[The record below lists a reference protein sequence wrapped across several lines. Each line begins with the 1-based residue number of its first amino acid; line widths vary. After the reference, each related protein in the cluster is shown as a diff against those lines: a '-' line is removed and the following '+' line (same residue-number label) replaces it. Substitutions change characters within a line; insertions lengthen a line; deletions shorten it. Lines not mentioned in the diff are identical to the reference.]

1 MSMQHAWQTQLQQY
15 AQEHNINEAGQTF
28 FLTYYEDVDSE
39 DLSLLPVSDL
49 VSAARSHQRTAA
61 LPRLPGQSHVEIL
74 QQHEDAEFAANET
87 VINIVFDDLPFLI
100 DSLIMLLNRPP
111 QQSGEVKVDLQLL
124 VHPIFT
130 IKRNEQGELQSWS
143 RSRSTD
149 NGRESWVQIRLNQ
162 LSEAHATQL
171 KGEIESMLATLYKV
185 VSDEG
190 LMRRALSQVTTQVQQ
205 QWHQDNDEV
214 LAFLNWLSANHF
226 LFMGFCEYD
235 LTQDDEGAQQLAIH
249 QDSCL
254 GLFQL
259 RPVYPYSSGFSN
271 LEPHEKATWLSGPRL
286 ILSKSQQRATIHRN
300 THYDL
305 IGIHKLNAAG
315 EVVGQ
320 WRFMGLYTAQTYLS
334 SVWDIPVI
342 RQKCRYVVQ
351 ECDYVA
357 GGYKDKTLHFILQSY
372 PRDELLQIT
381 APALA
386 PIVEGMVTLQ
396 ERPRTRIF
404 TRIDDFKRYVSAM
417 VFLPREAFNT
427 NLRERVAALLER
439 AFASSDFD
447 FSVNQGDGPLARLH
461 FMFRTDAK
469 LLPPVDAAALEK
481 EVEQLVRGWQD
492 QFKVL
497 LADVGDAE
505 QSFAQFS
512 IDSLSK
518 AYQDQHKP
526 EEAWQDIQR
535 WYGISAQETGIY
547 LDASDD
553 VEIPWRLRLYYRDQ
567 LPSLSKVLP
576 MIESLGV
583 TVYEEIPYEFTL
595 ADGSLISIS
604 DIGLALQAEDSERL
618 HLDEVRSE
626 FTALLQQVFNQQV
639 EIDGFNTLVLKAGIS
654 WRDTVVLRSL
664 AKYLKQATLPF
675 SQAYVEQCLQHNI
688 APVLSLCSLWQM
700 RLHPQQANQ
709 AQADAVVKQFKQ
721 QLDDVSNAD
730 EDRILN
736 AFLTVILAVV
746 RTNFWQ
752 QDADGAHKPVL
763 SMKLESGK
771 IDFLP
776 KPWPMFEIWVY
787 SPRIEG
793 VHLRGAKVARGGL
806 RWSDRMEDFRTE
818 VLGLVKAQMVKNAV
832 IVPNGSKGGFVC
844 KQSPN
849 PKDRQAV
856 LNEGIACY
864 QRFIQGLL
872 DLTDNRLA
880 DGSLEHPQATHC
892 RDAEDPYLVVAA
904 DKGTAKFSDIANQ
917 IAIDNHFWLND
928 AFASGGSAGY
938 DHKGMGITARGA
950 WESVKRHFR
959 HLGKNIQTEDFTV
972 VGIGDMA
979 GDVFGNGMLLSEHIR
994 LKAAFNHQHIF
1005 LDPNPDAASSYL
1017 ERQRLFEA
1025 VAGWGE
1031 YNTELISE
1039 GGGVFDRS
1047 AKKINLSPQ
1056 VQQWLNVIEGS
1067 MAPNDLIKAILQ
1079 ADVELLY
1086 NGGIG
1091 TYIKASSETH
1101 ADAMDKANDVL
1112 RVNGDEVGAKVIGEG
1127 GNLGMTQLAR
1137 IEYWQHGGRCNT
1149 DAVDN
1154 SAGVDCSDHEVNI
1167 KILLGGIVQA
1177 GQLSIEDRN
1186 ELLKSMTDEVAHLV
1200 LRNNY
1205 LQTQMLA
1212 MNQLDVVK
1220 NLPALTELMAYL
1232 QEHAGLQR
1240 KIEFLPD
1247 AAQLQ
1252 QRLTSGQGFANPE
1265 IAVLMAYS
1273 KMHLQDALLAGDL
1286 PDDAVF
1292 NSVLVN
1298 YFPQAMQTQYR
1309 EEIENH
1315 YLRREIIANQVANQV
1330 VNRMGISFVQR
1341 LSTEMGRSIDDVVRA
1356 YWIASELYQAE
1367 RHFAHIESW
1376 DNEINAELQMRL
1388 MAALARLI
1396 SRVARGLLKDH
1407 AHLSDIRSWQEHYS
1421 VPVQDLLSQLPQLI
1435 KADAHPS
1442 VVNSMDVL
1450 STQAV
1455 IGEETAQFLAR
1466 LPYAENLLNLID
1478 LSEQTE
1484 QPLAMVAEYYF
1495 DASAKLN
1502 SDWLYHTIAALPREN
1517 HWQNQACLAIREDT
1531 QNLLLDITKQMLVVE
1546 DASGEAVLEQK
1557 LQLVQQQ
1564 VATMQPYAHIDL
1576 AMLSA
1581 LLRSISKI
1589 VH

>member
-1 MSMQHAWQTQLQQY
+1 M
-15 AQEHNINEAGQTF
+15 
-28 FLTYYEDVDSE
+28 
-39 DLSLLPVSDL
+39 
-49 VSAARSHQRTAA
+49 
-61 LPRLPGQSHVEIL
+61 
-74 QQHEDAEFAANET
+74 
-87 VINIVFDDLPFLI
+87 
-100 DSLIMLLNRPP
+100 
-111 QQSGEVKVDLQLL
+111 EV
-124 VHPIFT
+124 
-130 IKRNEQGELQSWS
+130 
-143 RSRSTD
+143 
-149 NGRESWVQIRLNQ
+149 
-162 LSEAHATQL
+162 
-171 KGEIESMLATLYKV
+171 
-185 VSDEG
+185 
-190 LMRRALSQVTTQVQQ
+190 
-205 QWHQDNDEV
+205 
-214 LAFLNWLSANHF
+214 
-226 LFMGFCEYD
+226 
-235 LTQDDEGAQQLAIH
+235 
-249 QDSCL
+249 
-254 GLFQL
+254 
-259 RPVYPYSSGFSN
+259 
-271 LEPHEKATWLSGPRL
+271 
-286 ILSKSQQRATIHRN
+286 
-300 THYDL
+300 
-305 IGIHKLNAAG
+305 
-315 EVVGQ
+315 
-320 WRFMGLYTAQTYLS
+320 
-334 SVWDIPVI
+334 
-342 RQKCRYVVQ
+342 
-351 ECDYVA
+351 
-357 GGYKDKTLHFILQSY
+357 
-372 PRDELLQIT
+372 
-381 APALA
+381 
-386 PIVEGMVTLQ
+386 
-396 ERPRTRIF
+396 
-404 TRIDDFKRYVSAM
+404 
-417 VFLPREAFNT
+417 
-427 NLRERVAALLER
+427 
-439 AFASSDFD
+439 
-447 FSVNQGDGPLARLH
+447 
-461 FMFRTDAK
+461 
-469 LLPPVDAAALEK
+469 
-481 EVEQLVRGWQD
+481 
-492 QFKVL
+492 
-497 LADVGDAE
+497 
-505 QSFAQFS
+505 
-512 IDSLSK
+512 
-518 AYQDQHKP
+518 
-526 EEAWQDIQR
+526 
-535 WYGISAQETGIY
+535 
-547 LDASDD
+547 
-553 VEIPWRLRLYYRDQ
+553 
-567 LPSLSKVLP
+567 
-576 MIESLGV
+576 
-583 TVYEEIPYEFTL
+583 
-595 ADGSLISIS
+595 
-604 DIGLALQAEDSERL
+604 
-618 HLDEVRSE
+618 
-626 FTALLQQVFNQQV
+626 
-639 EIDGFNTLVLKAGIS
+639 DGFNTLVLKAGVS
-654 WRDTVVLRSL
+654 WRDTVLLRAL

-700 RLHPQQANQ
+700 RLHPQHANQ
-709 AQADAVVKQFKQ
+709 AQADTVVKQFKQ

-736 AFLTVILAVV
+736 AVLTVILAVV

-752 QDADGAHKPVL
+752 QDADGNHKPVL
-763 SMKLESGK
+763 SMKIESGK
-771 IDFLP
+771 IEFLP

-880 DGSLEHPQATHC
+880 DGSLQAPEATHC

-959 HLGKNIQTEDFTV
+959 HLGKNIQTQDFTV

-979 GDVFGNGMLLSEHIR
+979 GDVFGNGMLLSEHIC

-1005 LDPNPDAASSYL
+1005 LDPNPDSASSYL

-1039 GGGVFDRS
+1039 GGGVFERS
-1047 AKKINLSPQ
+1047 AKKIPLSPQ
-1056 VQQWLNVIEGS
+1056 VQQWLNVIESS

-1091 TYIKASSETH
+1091 TYIKASTETH
-1101 ADAMDKANDVL
+1101 TDAMDKANDVL
-1112 RVNGDEVGAKVIGEG
+1112 RVNGNEVGAKVIGEG
-1127 GNLGMTQLAR
+1127 GNLGMTQLSR
-1137 IEYWQHGGRCNT
+1137 IEYWQNGGRCNT

-1167 KILLGGIVQA
+1167 KILLGGIVQS
-1177 GQLSIEDRN
+1177 GQLTIEDRN
-1186 ELLKSMTDEVAHLV
+1186 ELLKSMTDDVAHLV

-1220 NLPALTELMAYL
+1220 NLPALSELMAYL

-1252 QRLTSGQGFANPE
+1252 QRLTNGQGFANPE

-1286 PDDAVF
+1286 PDDAAF
-1292 NSVLVN
+1292 NTVLVN
-1298 YFPQAMQTQYR
+1298 YFPQAMQSQYAN
-1309 EEIENH
+1309 EIENH

-1367 RHFAHIESW
+1367 RHFKAIEAW
-1376 DNEINAELQMRL
+1376 DNQVNAELQMRL

-1407 AHLSDIRSWQEHYS
+1407 AILSDMQTWQAQYGE
-1421 VPVQDLLSQLPQLI
+1421 PVQDLLSQLPALI
-1435 KADAHPS
+1435 KEEAHPS
-1442 VVNSMDVL
+1442 VAHSL
-1450 STQAV
+1450 
-1455 IGEETAQFLAR
+1455 ETLAAEAAIDNEAAQFLAR

-1478 LSEQTE
+1478 LSTSTQ

-1495 DASAKLN
+1495 DACAKLN

-1546 DASGEAVLEQK
+1546 DASSEVVLEQK
-1557 LQLVQQQ
+1557 LELVQRQ
-1564 VATMQPYAHIDL
+1564 VAAMQPYSHIDL

-1581 LLRSISKI
+1581 LLRSINKI

>member
-1 MSMQHAWQTQLQQY
+1 
-15 AQEHNINEAGQTF
+15 
-28 FLTYYEDVDSE
+28 
-39 DLSLLPVSDL
+39 
-49 VSAARSHQRTAA
+49 
-61 LPRLPGQSHVEIL
+61 
-74 QQHEDAEFAANET
+74 
-87 VINIVFDDLPFLI
+87 
-100 DSLIMLLNRPP
+100 MLL
-111 QQSGEVKVDLQLL
+111 
-124 VHPIFT
+124 
-130 IKRNEQGELQSWS
+130 
-143 RSRSTD
+143 
-149 NGRESWVQIRLNQ
+149 
-162 LSEAHATQL
+162 
-171 KGEIESMLATLYKV
+171 
-185 VSDEG
+185 
-190 LMRRALSQVTTQVQQ
+190 RA
-205 QWHQDNDEV
+205 
-214 LAFLNWLSANHF
+214 
-226 LFMGFCEYD
+226 
-235 LTQDDEGAQQLAIH
+235 
-249 QDSCL
+249 
-254 GLFQL
+254 
-259 RPVYPYSSGFSN
+259 
-271 LEPHEKATWLSGPRL
+271 
-286 ILSKSQQRATIHRN
+286 
-300 THYDL
+300 
-305 IGIHKLNAAG
+305 
-315 EVVGQ
+315 
-320 WRFMGLYTAQTYLS
+320 
-334 SVWDIPVI
+334 
-342 RQKCRYVVQ
+342 
-351 ECDYVA
+351 
-357 GGYKDKTLHFILQSY
+357 
-372 PRDELLQIT
+372 
-381 APALA
+381 
-386 PIVEGMVTLQ
+386 
-396 ERPRTRIF
+396 
-404 TRIDDFKRYVSAM
+404 
-417 VFLPREAFNT
+417 
-427 NLRERVAALLER
+427 
-439 AFASSDFD
+439 
-447 FSVNQGDGPLARLH
+447 
-461 FMFRTDAK
+461 
-469 LLPPVDAAALEK
+469 
-481 EVEQLVRGWQD
+481 
-492 QFKVL
+492 
-497 LADVGDAE
+497 
-505 QSFAQFS
+505 
-512 IDSLSK
+512 
-518 AYQDQHKP
+518 
-526 EEAWQDIQR
+526 
-535 WYGISAQETGIY
+535 
-547 LDASDD
+547 
-553 VEIPWRLRLYYRDQ
+553 
-567 LPSLSKVLP
+567 
-576 MIESLGV
+576 
-583 TVYEEIPYEFTL
+583 
-595 ADGSLISIS
+595 
-604 DIGLALQAEDSERL
+604 
-618 HLDEVRSE
+618 
-626 FTALLQQVFNQQV
+626 
-639 EIDGFNTLVLKAGIS
+639 
-654 WRDTVVLRSL
+654 L

-700 RLHPQQANQ
+700 RLHPQHANQ
-709 AQADAVVKQFKQ
+709 AQADTVVKQFKQ

-736 AFLTVILAVV
+736 AVLTVILAVV

-752 QDADGAHKPVL
+752 QDADGNHKPVL
-763 SMKLESGK
+763 SMKIESGK
-771 IDFLP
+771 IEFLP

-880 DGSLEHPQATHC
+880 DGSLQAPEATHC

-959 HLGKNIQTEDFTV
+959 HLGKNIQTQDFTV

-979 GDVFGNGMLLSEHIR
+979 GDVFGNGMLLSEHIC

-1005 LDPNPDAASSYL
+1005 LDPNPDSASSYL

-1039 GGGVFDRS
+1039 GGGVFERS
-1047 AKKINLSPQ
+1047 AKKIPLSPQ
-1056 VQQWLNVIEGS
+1056 VQQWLNVIESS

-1091 TYIKASSETH
+1091 TYIKASTETH
-1101 ADAMDKANDVL
+1101 TDAMDKANDVL
-1112 RVNGDEVGAKVIGEG
+1112 RVNGNEVGAKVIGEG
-1127 GNLGMTQLAR
+1127 GNLGMTQLSR
-1137 IEYWQHGGRCNT
+1137 IEYWQNGGRCNT

-1167 KILLGGIVQA
+1167 KILLGGIVQS
-1177 GQLSIEDRN
+1177 GQLTIEDRN
-1186 ELLKSMTDEVAHLV
+1186 ELLKSMTDDVAHLV

-1220 NLPALTELMAYL
+1220 NLPALSELMAYL

-1252 QRLTSGQGFANPE
+1252 QRLTNGQGFANPE

-1286 PDDAVF
+1286 PDDAAF
-1292 NSVLVN
+1292 NTVLVN
-1298 YFPQAMQTQYR
+1298 YFPQAMQSQYAN
-1309 EEIENH
+1309 EIENH

-1367 RHFAHIESW
+1367 RHFKAIEAW
-1376 DNEINAELQMRL
+1376 DNQVNAELQMRL

-1407 AHLSDIRSWQEHYS
+1407 AILSDMQTWQTQYGE
-1421 VPVQDLLSQLPQLI
+1421 PVQDLLSQLPALI
-1435 KADAHPS
+1435 KEEAHPS
-1442 VVNSMDVL
+1442 VAHSL
-1450 STQAV
+1450 
-1455 IGEETAQFLAR
+1455 ETLAAEAAIDNEAAQFLAR

-1478 LSEQTE
+1478 LSTSTQ

-1495 DASAKLN
+1495 DACAKLN

-1546 DASGEAVLEQK
+1546 DASSEVVLEQK
-1557 LQLVQQQ
+1557 LELVQRQ
-1564 VATMQPYAHIDL
+1564 VAAMQPYSHIDL

-1581 LLRSISKI
+1581 LLRSINKI

>member
-28 FLTYYEDVDSE
+28 FQTYYEDVDSD
-39 DLSLLPVSDL
+39 DLSQLDMSDL
-49 VSAARSHQRTAA
+49 VAAARSHQRTAA
-61 LPRLPGQSHVEIL
+61 LPRLMGQAHVEVL
-74 QQHEDAEFAANET
+74 QQGEDAEFAAGET

-100 DSLIMLLNRPP
+100 DSLIMLLNQTGQYASSVRT
-111 QQSGEVKVDLQLL
+111 DLKLL

-149 NGRESWVQIRLNQ
+149 NGRESWVQIRVNKISDPQ
-162 LSEAHATQL
+162 AQQL
-171 KGEIESMLATLYKV
+171 KTDIETMLSTLYKV
-185 VSDEG
+185 VNDEG

-205 QWHQDNDEV
+205 QWHKDNDEV

-235 LTQDDEGAQQLAIH
+235 LELDDSGEQQLAIH

-254 GLFQL
+254 GMFQL
-259 RPVYPYSSGFSN
+259 REQYPYSTGFQN
-271 LEPHEKATWLSGPRL
+271 LDQHEKSAWLNGPRL
-286 ILSKSQQRATIHRN
+286 ILSKSQQRSNIHRPA
-300 THYDL
+300 YFDL
-305 IGIHKLNAAG
+305 IGIHKLNAQG

-320 WRFMGLYTAQTYLS
+320 WRFLGLYTAQAYLS
-334 SVWDIPVI
+334 SVWDIPVV

-351 ECDYVA
+351 ECDYVN
-357 GGYKDKTLHFILQSY
+357 GGYKDKTLHFILQTY
-372 PRDELLQIT
+372 PRDELLQIS

-396 ERPRTRIF
+396 ERPRTRLF
-404 TRIDDFKRYVSAM
+404 TRVDDFKRYVSAM

-427 NLRERVAALLER
+427 QLRERVSQLLQS
-439 AFASSDFD
+439 AFGSNDFD

-469 LLPPVDAAALEK
+469 SFPNIDTSALERSI
-481 EVEQLVRGWQD
+481 EQLVRGWQD
-492 QFKVL
+492 EFKL
-497 LADVGDAE
+497 LLEHSDEVQRGFAE
-505 QSFAQFS
+505 QGIQAFS
-512 IDSLSK
+512 QS
-518 AYQDQHKP
+518 YQDQRRP
-526 EEAWQDIQR
+526 EEAWTDIQR
-535 WYGISAQETGIY
+535 WQKVGANQVGIY
-547 LDASDD
+547 LDPSDD
-553 VEIPWRLRLYYRDQ
+553 AEIPWRLRLYYRNR
-567 LPSLSKVLP
+567 LSSLSKIMP

-583 TVYEEIPYEFTL
+583 TVYEEIPDEFQL
-595 ADGSLISIS
+595 ADGSYISIS
-604 DIGLALQAEDSERL
+604 DIGLGVQGHDLDMFER
-618 HLDEVRSE
+618 EEIRNE
-626 FTALLQQVFNQQV
+626 FALLLSQVLTQQV
-639 EIDGFNTLVLKAGIS
+639 EVDGFNALVVKTGIS
-654 WRDTVVLRSL
+654 WRDTVLLRAL

-675 SQAYVEQCLQHNI
+675 SQTYVEQCLQNNA
-688 APVLSLCSLWQM
+688 APVVTLCHLWHM
-700 RLHPQQANQ
+700 RLHPDYANEV
-709 AQADAVVKQFKQ
+709 QADGLITQFKH

-736 AFLTVILAVV
+736 ALLTVMLAVV
-746 RTNFWQ
+746 RTNYWQ
-752 QDADGAHKPVL
+752 TDANGQFKPVL
-763 SMKLESGK
+763 SMKIESAK

-844 KQSPN
+844 KQAPQS
-849 PKDRQAV
+849 KDRQAV

-880 DGSLEHPQATHC
+880 DGSLVAPDNTHC
-892 RDAEDPYLVVAA
+892 RDEVDPYLVVAA

-917 IAIDNHFWLND
+917 IAIDNDFWLND

-959 HLGKNIQTEDFTV
+959 HLGKDIQNEDFTV

-979 GDVFGNGMLLSEHIR
+979 GDVFGNGMLLSEHIC

-1005 LDPNPDAASSYL
+1005 IDPTPDSASSYQ
-1017 ERQRLFEA
+1017 ERKRLFES
-1025 VAGWGE
+1025 VSGWGD
-1031 YNTELISE
+1031 YNLDLISE
-1039 GGGVFDRS
+1039 GGGVFERS
-1047 AKKINLSPQ
+1047 AKRIQLTPQ
-1056 VQQWLNVIEGS
+1056 IQQWLQISDES
-1067 MAPNDLIKAILQ
+1067 LTPNELIKAILK

-1091 TYIKASSETH
+1091 TYIKASTESH

-1112 RVNGDEVGAKVIGEG
+1112 RVNGNEVGAKVIGEG

-1137 IEYWQHGGRCNT
+1137 IEYWQSGGRCNT

-1167 KILLGGIVQA
+1167 KILLGGIVAA
-1177 GQLSIEDRN
+1177 GRLGLEERN
-1186 ELLKSMTDEVAHLV
+1186 ELLKSMTDEVAALV

-1212 MNQLDVVK
+1212 MNQLDGVK
-1220 NLPALTELMAYL
+1220 NLPALTDLMAYL
-1232 QEHAGLQR
+1232 EEHAGLQR
-1240 KIEFLPD
+1240 QLEFLPD

-1252 QRLTSGQGFANPE
+1252 QRLSNNQGLANPE
-1265 IAVLMAYS
+1265 LAVLMAYS
-1273 KMHLQDALLAGDL
+1273 KMHLQDALLAGEL
-1286 PDDAVF
+1286 PDDKAF
-1292 NSVLVN
+1292 NQVLVH
-1298 YFPQAMQTQYR
+1298 YFPQALQDAYQP
-1309 EEIENH
+1309 EIEQH
-1315 YLRREIIANQVANQV
+1315 YLRREIIANQLANQV
-1330 VNRMGISFVQR
+1330 VNRMGMSFVQR
-1341 LSTEMGRSIDDVVRA
+1341 LSTEMNRSIDDVVRA
-1356 YWIASELYQAE
+1356 YWIASQIFQAE
-1367 RHFAHIESW
+1367 KHFVQIESW
-1376 DNEINAELQMRL
+1376 DNRIDAELQMRL
-1388 MAALARLI
+1388 LAAWSRLI
-1396 SRVARGLLKDH
+1396 SRVARGLLRDY
-1407 AHLSDIRSWQEHYS
+1407 ADLSDVNAWQERYGDKLQQ
-1421 VPVQDLLSQLPQLI
+1421 VLGMLPSLI
-1435 KADAHPS
+1435 KTETHANVAQALQTLQPIEAIDQDNAH
-1442 VVNSMDVL
+1442 
-1450 STQAV
+1450 
-1455 IGEETAQFLAR
+1455 ILAR
-1466 LPYAENLLNLID
+1466 LPYAENLLSLID
-1478 LSEQTE
+1478 LSEE
-1484 QPLAMVAEYYF
+1484 ANQPLEMVAEYYY
-1495 DASAKLN
+1495 DVAARLH
-1502 SDWLYHTIAALPREN
+1502 SDWLYHTIAALPRQN

-1531 QNLLLDITKQMLVVE
+1531 QHLLLNITKQLLLVP
-1546 DASGEAVLEQK
+1546 DASAEVVLEQK
-1557 LQLVQQQ
+1557 IQLAQQQ
-1564 VATMQPYAHIDL
+1564 LQDMQPYAQIDL

-1589 VH
+1589 VQ

>member
-1 MSMQHAWQTQLQQY
+1 M
-15 AQEHNINEAGQTF
+15 
-28 FLTYYEDVDSE
+28 
-39 DLSLLPVSDL
+39 
-49 VSAARSHQRTAA
+49 
-61 LPRLPGQSHVEIL
+61 
-74 QQHEDAEFAANET
+74 
-87 VINIVFDDLPFLI
+87 
-100 DSLIMLLNRPP
+100 
-111 QQSGEVKVDLQLL
+111 
-124 VHPIFT
+124 
-130 IKRNEQGELQSWS
+130 
-143 RSRSTD
+143 
-149 NGRESWVQIRLNQ
+149 
-162 LSEAHATQL
+162 
-171 KGEIESMLATLYKV
+171 
-185 VSDEG
+185 
-190 LMRRALSQVTTQVQQ
+190 
-205 QWHQDNDEV
+205 
-214 LAFLNWLSANHF
+214 
-226 LFMGFCEYD
+226 
-235 LTQDDEGAQQLAIH
+235 
-249 QDSCL
+249 
-254 GLFQL
+254 
-259 RPVYPYSSGFSN
+259 
-271 LEPHEKATWLSGPRL
+271 
-286 ILSKSQQRATIHRN
+286 
-300 THYDL
+300 
-305 IGIHKLNAAG
+305 
-315 EVVGQ
+315 
-320 WRFMGLYTAQTYLS
+320 
-334 SVWDIPVI
+334 
-342 RQKCRYVVQ
+342 
-351 ECDYVA
+351 
-357 GGYKDKTLHFILQSY
+357 
-372 PRDELLQIT
+372 
-381 APALA
+381 
-386 PIVEGMVTLQ
+386 
-396 ERPRTRIF
+396 
-404 TRIDDFKRYVSAM
+404 
-417 VFLPREAFNT
+417 
-427 NLRERVAALLER
+427 
-439 AFASSDFD
+439 
-447 FSVNQGDGPLARLH
+447 
-461 FMFRTDAK
+461 
-469 LLPPVDAAALEK
+469 
-481 EVEQLVRGWQD
+481 
-492 QFKVL
+492 
-497 LADVGDAE
+497 
-505 QSFAQFS
+505 
-512 IDSLSK
+512 
-518 AYQDQHKP
+518 
-526 EEAWQDIQR
+526 
-535 WYGISAQETGIY
+535 
-547 LDASDD
+547 
-553 VEIPWRLRLYYRDQ
+553 
-567 LPSLSKVLP
+567 
-576 MIESLGV
+576 
-583 TVYEEIPYEFTL
+583 
-595 ADGSLISIS
+595 
-604 DIGLALQAEDSERL
+604 
-618 HLDEVRSE
+618 
-626 FTALLQQVFNQQV
+626 
-639 EIDGFNTLVLKAGIS
+639 
-654 WRDTVVLRSL
+654 
-664 AKYLKQATLPF
+664 
-675 SQAYVEQCLQHNI
+675 
-688 APVLSLCSLWQM
+688 
-700 RLHPQQANQ
+700 
-709 AQADAVVKQFKQ
+709 VKQFKQ

-736 AFLTVILAVV
+736 AVLTVILAVV

-752 QDADGAHKPVL
+752 QDADGNHKPVL
-763 SMKLESGK
+763 SMKIESGK
-771 IDFLP
+771 IEFLP

-864 QRFIQGLL
+864 QRFIQCLL

-880 DGSLEHPQATHC
+880 DGSLQAPEATHC

-959 HLGKNIQTEDFTV
+959 HLGKNIQTQDFTV

-979 GDVFGNGMLLSEHIR
+979 GDVFGNGMLLSEHIC

-1005 LDPNPDAASSYL
+1005 LDPNPDSASSYL

-1039 GGGVFDRS
+1039 GGGVFERS
-1047 AKKINLSPQ
+1047 AKKIPLSPQ
-1056 VQQWLNVIEGS
+1056 VQQWLNVIESS
-1067 MAPNDLIKAILQ
+1067 MAPNDLIKVILQ

-1091 TYIKASSETH
+1091 TYIKASTETH
-1101 ADAMDKANDVL
+1101 TDAMDKANDVL
-1112 RVNGDEVGAKVIGEG
+1112 RVNGNEVGAKVIGEG
-1127 GNLGMTQLAR
+1127 GNLGMTQLSR
-1137 IEYWQHGGRCNT
+1137 IEYWQNGGRCNT

-1167 KILLGGIVQA
+1167 KILLGGIVQS
-1177 GQLSIEDRN
+1177 GQLTIEDRN
-1186 ELLKSMTDEVAHLV
+1186 ELLKSMTDDVAHLV

-1220 NLPALTELMAYL
+1220 NLPALSELMAYL

-1252 QRLTSGQGFANPE
+1252 QRLTNGQGFANPE

-1286 PDDAVF
+1286 PDDAAF
-1292 NSVLVN
+1292 NTVLVN
-1298 YFPQAMQTQYR
+1298 YFPQAMQSQYAN
-1309 EEIENH
+1309 EIENH

-1367 RHFAHIESW
+1367 RHFKAIEAW
-1376 DNEINAELQMRL
+1376 DNQVNAELQMRL

-1407 AHLSDIRSWQEHYS
+1407 AILSDMQTWQAQYGE
-1421 VPVQDLLSQLPQLI
+1421 PVQDLLSQLPALI
-1435 KADAHPS
+1435 KEEAHPS
-1442 VVNSMDVL
+1442 VAHSL
-1450 STQAV
+1450 
-1455 IGEETAQFLAR
+1455 ETLAAEAAIDNEAAQFLAR

-1478 LSEQTE
+1478 LSTSTQ

-1495 DASAKLN
+1495 DACAKLN

-1546 DASGEAVLEQK
+1546 DASSEVVLEQK
-1557 LQLVQQQ
+1557 LELVQRQ
-1564 VATMQPYAHIDL
+1564 VAAMQPYSHIDL

-1581 LLRSISKI
+1581 LLRSINKI

>member
-1 MSMQHAWQTQLQQY
+1 
-15 AQEHNINEAGQTF
+15 
-28 FLTYYEDVDSE
+28 
-39 DLSLLPVSDL
+39 
-49 VSAARSHQRTAA
+49 
-61 LPRLPGQSHVEIL
+61 
-74 QQHEDAEFAANET
+74 
-87 VINIVFDDLPFLI
+87 
-100 DSLIMLLNRPP
+100 
-111 QQSGEVKVDLQLL
+111 
-124 VHPIFT
+124 
-130 IKRNEQGELQSWS
+130 
-143 RSRSTD
+143 
-149 NGRESWVQIRLNQ
+149 
-162 LSEAHATQL
+162 
-171 KGEIESMLATLYKV
+171 
-185 VSDEG
+185 
-190 LMRRALSQVTTQVQQ
+190 
-205 QWHQDNDEV
+205 
-214 LAFLNWLSANHF
+214 
-226 LFMGFCEYD
+226 
-235 LTQDDEGAQQLAIH
+235 
-249 QDSCL
+249 
-254 GLFQL
+254 
-259 RPVYPYSSGFSN
+259 
-271 LEPHEKATWLSGPRL
+271 
-286 ILSKSQQRATIHRN
+286 
-300 THYDL
+300 
-305 IGIHKLNAAG
+305 
-315 EVVGQ
+315 
-320 WRFMGLYTAQTYLS
+320 
-334 SVWDIPVI
+334 
-342 RQKCRYVVQ
+342 
-351 ECDYVA
+351 
-357 GGYKDKTLHFILQSY
+357 
-372 PRDELLQIT
+372 
-381 APALA
+381 
-386 PIVEGMVTLQ
+386 
-396 ERPRTRIF
+396 
-404 TRIDDFKRYVSAM
+404 
-417 VFLPREAFNT
+417 
-427 NLRERVAALLER
+427 
-439 AFASSDFD
+439 
-447 FSVNQGDGPLARLH
+447 
-461 FMFRTDAK
+461 
-469 LLPPVDAAALEK
+469 
-481 EVEQLVRGWQD
+481 
-492 QFKVL
+492 
-497 LADVGDAE
+497 
-505 QSFAQFS
+505 
-512 IDSLSK
+512 
-518 AYQDQHKP
+518 
-526 EEAWQDIQR
+526 
-535 WYGISAQETGIY
+535 
-547 LDASDD
+547 
-553 VEIPWRLRLYYRDQ
+553 
-567 LPSLSKVLP
+567 
-576 MIESLGV
+576 
-583 TVYEEIPYEFTL
+583 
-595 ADGSLISIS
+595 
-604 DIGLALQAEDSERL
+604 
-618 HLDEVRSE
+618 
-626 FTALLQQVFNQQV
+626 
-639 EIDGFNTLVLKAGIS
+639 
-654 WRDTVVLRSL
+654 
-664 AKYLKQATLPF
+664 
-675 SQAYVEQCLQHNI
+675 
-688 APVLSLCSLWQM
+688 
-700 RLHPQQANQ
+700 
-709 AQADAVVKQFKQ
+709 
-721 QLDDVSNAD
+721 
-730 EDRILN
+730 
-736 AFLTVILAVV
+736 
-746 RTNFWQ
+746 
-752 QDADGAHKPVL
+752 
-763 SMKLESGK
+763 MKIESGK

-959 HLGKNIQTEDFTV
+959 HLGKNTQTEDFTV

-979 GDVFGNGMLLSEHIR
+979 GDVFGNGMLLSEHIC

-1005 LDPNPDAASSYL
+1005 LDPNPDSASSYL

-1031 YNTELISE
+1031 YNTDLISE
-1039 GGGVFDRS
+1039 GGGVFERS
-1047 AKKINLSPQ
+1047 AKKIPLSPQ
-1056 VQQWLNVIEGS
+1056 VQQWLNVIESS

-1091 TYIKASSETH
+1091 TYIKASTETQ

-1112 RVNGDEVGAKVIGEG
+1112 RVNGNEVGAKVIGEG

-1137 IEYWQHGGRCNT
+1137 IEFWQNGGRCNT

-1167 KILLGGIVQA
+1167 KILLGGIVQS
-1177 GQLSIEDRN
+1177 GQLTLENRN
-1186 ELLKSMTDEVAHLV
+1186 ELLKSMTDDVSRLV

-1220 NLPALTELMAYL
+1220 NLPALTDLMAYL

-1240 KIEFLPD
+1240 KLEFLPD
-1247 AAQLQ
+1247 TAQLQ
-1252 QRLTSGQGFANPE
+1252 QRLTNGQGFANPE

-1286 PDDAVF
+1286 PDDVAF
-1292 NSVLVN
+1292 NTVLVN
-1298 YFPQAMQTQYR
+1298 YFPQAMQTQYLN
-1309 EEIENH
+1309 EIENH

-1356 YWIASELYQAE
+1356 YWIASGLYQAE
-1367 RHFAHIESW
+1367 QYFVRIESW
-1376 DNEINAELQMRL
+1376 DNQVNAELQMRL

-1407 AHLSDIRSWQEHYS
+1407 ADLSDLATWQNRYGS
-1421 VPVQDLLSQLPQLI
+1421 AVQDLLSQLPELI
-1435 KADAHPS
+1435 KADVHPNVTS
-1442 VVNSMDVL
+1442 ALETLHAQEAIDDN
-1450 STQAV
+1450 
-1455 IGEETAQFLAR
+1455 TAQFFAR

-1478 LSEQTE
+1478 LSEATD

-1495 DASAKLN
+1495 DVNTKLN
-1502 SDWLYHTIAALPREN
+1502 SDWLYHTIAALPRDN

-1557 LQLVQQQ
+1557 LQLVERQ